1 MRRPLASAALFA
13 VLSAMSAAPRV
24 AEAQFGGLIK
34 RKIAEKIVDKA
45 AEKVEEKKPAKDSAA
60 AKTSTANEA
69 GGQRRGRAGRLTMAA
84 TNDPSALGSELTAD
98 TLERVLRGLD
108 AVATKLREGEAAQA
122 RRTEVDRKLADL
134 RTTHASE
141 VDAFRQREG
150 TVRECQDVEFRR
162 ISGERSAAVD
172 QRMKSDPNFRE
183 HASAAWQKYMPAA
196 MEAQR
201 KGDSATV
208 VRLQLE
214 MYRQI
219 LGVDFD
225 ARKDTVA
232 AVRKCGALPARLAV
246 LVLDD
251 SLSRLSHALSDSY
264 RQAEQDAFNAG
275 PAQSG
280 LSEQQFARARER
292 IERWYVVKAKGGA
305 HFWTDRED
313 ALLEAQRQRI
323 AALMQAFGVQG

>member
-150 TVRECQDVEFRR
+150 KVRECQDVEFRR

-232 AVRKCGALPARLAV
+232 AVRKCGALPRGASVLRSRRTTTPGRLP
-246 LVLDD
+246 
-251 SLSRLSHALSDSY
+251 R
-264 RQAEQDAFNAG
+264 
-275 PAQSG
+275 
-280 LSEQQFARARER
+280 
-292 IERWYVVKAKGGA
+292 KAKRFRPRYKPLFGSPMGSGA
-305 HFWTDRED
+305 LCRKRPWPRTSSGRRRKRKRKSTKPHS
-313 ALLEAQRQRI
+313 LN
-323 AALMQAFGVQG
+323 